1 MYMENQKT
9 ELIKKHKLD
18 LLMKDYMDRI
28 RKRKRKR
35 SNLKSSFN
43 IQKLLNK
50 KTIYFFCLISSLGF
64 KSSLRKIIQMFE
76 KSCQA

>member
-1 MYMENQKT
+1 MENQKT